1 MIPISVNGN
10 PSKWSTVEGTGT
22 VVEAVVEAAPVNT
35 IYGDIPLGAR
45 CQATLS
51 YPSDEEGAQGQR
63 GRGEAAAVNVRLHK

>member
-35 IYGDIPLGAR
+35 MYGGALGAR
-45 CQATLS
+45 RQATLS